1 MSGIV
6 IKRTVWSWIGWS
18 LLTLVAIVNLM
29 PLIWLT
35 SSAFKPAKE
44 IFTIPATLW
53 SNHFN
58 LGNFITSFTK
68 WGVGRAFLNSSII
81 TVGTLIAQLLICS
94 WCAFALATLR
104 FKGRQLIFYIILATM
119 MLPGFTMVVPG
130 YRIATSLHLINSFAG
145 LIIPG
150 AVSAY
155 GVFLLRQY
163 FIKIPIDFFEAAF
176 VDGANQFRIWWQVA
190 MPLAKPALA
199 ALAIFTFLG
208 VWRDLLWPVL
218 ILQKEELATLS
229 IRIYFMNT
237 FYSRD
242 FGSIIATS
250 FLVAIIP
257 ISLFLVFQRQFI
269 EGMTGG
275 VKS

>member
-1 MSGIV
+1 MSGVI
-6 IKRTVWSWIGWS
+6 IKRTFWSWIGWGIMS
-18 LLTLVAIVNLM
+18 LVAIINLM
-29 PLIWLT
+29 PLIWLL
-35 SSAFKPAKE
+35 SSAFKPVSE
-44 IFTIPATLW
+44 IFSIPVTLW

-58 LGNFITSFTK
+58 LGNFSTSFLK
-68 WGVGRAFLNSSII
+68 WGIGRAFINSSII
-81 TVGTLIAQLLICS
+81 TIGTMIAQLLICS
-94 WCAFALATLR
+94 WCAYALATIR
-104 FKGRQLIFYIILATM
+104 FKGRQTIFYIILATM
-119 MLPGFTMVVPG
+119 MLPGFTMIVPG
-130 YRIATSLHLINSFAG
+130 YRIATGLHLINNFAG

-150 AVSAY
+150 CASAY

-163 FIKIPIDFFEAAF
+163 FIKIPNDFFEAAF
-176 VDGANQFRIWWQVA
+176 VDGANQLRIWWQIA

-199 ALAIFTFLG
+199 ASAIFTFLS

-237 FYSRD
+237 FYNRD

-250 FLVAIIP
+250 FVVAVVPII
-257 ISLFLVFQRQFI
+257 LFLLFQRQFI

>member
-6 IKRTVWSWIGWS
+6 VKRSVWSWIGWGM
-18 LLTLVAIVNLM
+18 LTLIALIDLM

-35 SSAFKPAKE
+35 SSAFKPVKE
-44 IFTIPATLW
+44 IFSIPVTLW

-58 LGNFITSFTK
+58 WGNFNASFAK

-81 TVGTLIAQLLICS
+81 TISTMIAQLLICS
-94 WCAFALATLR
+94 WCAFALATIR
-104 FKGRQLIFYIILATM
+104 FKGRQMIFYVILATM
-119 MLPGFTMVVPG
+119 MLPGFTMIVPS
-130 YRIATSLHLINSFAG
+130 YRIVSSLHLINSFAG

-150 AVSAY
+150 SVSAY

-163 FIKIPIDFFEAAF
+163 FSKIPVDFFEAAF
-176 VDGANQFRIWWQVA
+176 VDGANQWRIWWQIA
-190 MPLAKPALA
+190 MPLARPALA

-208 VWRDLLWPVL
+208 VWRDLLWPIL

-237 FYSRD
+237 FYTRD

-250 FLVAIIP
+250 FLVAIVP
-257 ISLFLVFQRQFI
+257 VLLFLAFQRQFI

-275 VKS
+275 VKH

>member
-1 MSGIV
+1 MSGNV
-6 IKRTVWSWIGWS
+6 VKRPVWNWVGWGVF
-18 LLTLVAIVNLM
+18 TLIAIINLM
-29 PLIWLT
+29 PLIWLS
-35 SSAFKPAKE
+35 SSAFKPVNE
-44 IFTIPATLW
+44 IFSIPVTLW
-53 SNHFN
+53 SKHFN
-58 LGNFITSFTK
+58 LGNFNTSFLK
-68 WGVGRAFLNSSII
+68 WGVGRAFVNSSII
-81 TVGTLIAQLLICS
+81 TISTMIVQILICS
-94 WCAFALATLR
+94 WCAYALATLR
-104 FKGRQLIFYIILATM
+104 FKGRQMIFYLILGTM
-119 MLPGFTMVVPG
+119 MLPGFTMIVPS
-130 YRIATSLHLINSFAG
+130 YRIATGLHLINSFAG

-163 FIKIPIDFFEAAF
+163 FSKIPMDFFEAAF
-176 VDGANQFRIWWQVA
+176 VDGANQWRIWWQIA

-199 ALAIFTFLG
+199 ALAIFAFLG

-237 FYSRD
+237 FYNRD

-250 FLVAIIP
+250 FVVAIVP
-257 ISLFLVFQRQFI
+257 VVLFLIFQRQFI

>member
-1 MSGIV
+1 M
-6 IKRTVWSWIGWS
+6 
-18 LLTLVAIVNLM
+18 
-29 PLIWLT
+29 
-35 SSAFKPAKE
+35 
-44 IFTIPATLW
+44 
-53 SNHFN
+53 
-58 LGNFITSFTK
+58 
-68 WGVGRAFLNSSII
+68 
-81 TVGTLIAQLLICS
+81 
-94 WCAFALATLR
+94 
-104 FKGRQLIFYIILATM
+104 IFYVILATM
-119 MLPGFTMVVPG
+119 MLPGFTMIVPG
-130 YRIATSLHLINSFAG
+130 FQIARNLKLVNTFAG

-150 AVSAY
+150 AASAY

-176 VDGANQFRIWWQVA
+176 VDGANQLRIWWQVA

-199 ALAIFTFLG
+199 ALSIFTFLG

-242 FGSIIATS
+242 FGSIIASS
-250 FLVAIIP
+250 FVVAIIP
-257 ISLFLVFQRQFI
+257 IMLFLVFQRQFI

-275 VKS
+275 VKH

>member
-1 MSGIV
+1 MSGNV
-6 IKRTVWSWIGWS
+6 VKRTVWSWIGWG
-18 LLTLVAIVNLM
+18 LFTLIAIIDLM

-44 IFTIPATLW
+44 IFTIPVTFW
-53 SNHFN
+53 SDHFN
-58 LGNFITSFTK
+58 LGNFVTSFTK
-68 WGVGRAFLNSSII
+68 WGIGKALLNSSII
-81 TVGTLIAQLLICS
+81 TFGTLIAQLLICS

-104 FKGRQLIFYIILATM
+104 FKGRQMIFYVILATM
-119 MLPGFTMVVPG
+119 MLPGFTMIVPG
-130 YRIATSLHLINSFAG
+130 FQIARNLKLVNTFAG

-150 AVSAY
+150 AASAY

-176 VDGANQFRIWWQVA
+176 VDGANQLRIWWQVA

-199 ALAIFTFLG
+199 ALSIFTFLG

-242 FGSIIATS
+242 FGSIIASS
-250 FLVAIIP
+250 FVVAIIP
-257 ISLFLVFQRQFI
+257 IMLFLVFQRQFI

-275 VKS
+275 VKH